1 MTIDLQPLR
10 VSATRRLRQTCRRLA
25 VSCAVLLACNAL
37 PTAAQTRIALPSSLI
52 PGYAATIRGEELVY
66 HSPMPWVDRSLL
78 VRSLDRGM
86 DIVWETAPVPASVS
100 DTAVF
105 VFALGID
112 VTDTTRRFDLFLDGD
127 SVLSFSSP
135 PVAALGTHDLRGRDG
150 IRVAFRATLVD
161 KYGDLM
167 GYAFLHV
174 PRRAVTPG
182 RPVRLRVAGESQ
194 GLRTWFMVFKEL
206 LVEGVILRNAPALL
220 RGPNGNR
227 QIVRADLLSLGDT
240 ARFRMSGPVG
250 SLDSVVPL
258 GHTRFQLPVPAAD
271 ADAAVRVAIALGD
284 RMAGA
289 DFTVTTVRP
298 LDVHLIHHTH
308 LDIGY
313 TEHQDSVERRHWSH
327 LREALRLGRATA
339 DRPEGERFVW
349 HPEGLW
355 AVESYL
361 ARYPADS
368 AAITEGVRAGWLS
381 LDAMFANL
389 LTGMASTEGLGH
401 ALDAKM
407 RLERLTGV
415 PIVSAMQSD
424 IPGATWG
431 LVPLFAR
438 HGVRYF
444 SMGPNQGHRIGH
456 FTDALGDRPFWW
468 VSADGAD
475 SVLTWVHGAGYSLF
489 HTGLGYTNL
498 RRALDEEAIFK
509 YLDQLS
515 DADYPYDLTVLRY
528 NIGSDNGPPDPD
540 LPESV
545 RAWNERY
552 ASPRLVISSVPGAFR
567 AFEAK
572 YGATLPARRGDV
584 TGHWEDGVQSTARE
598 TAAVRRTAEALQQTE
613 DLARLWAVDL
623 PADVVVQAW
632 RFVLLYYEHTWGAW
646 NSIGEPEVASVQ
658 AQWARKRSFADSAGL
673 LAERLRDRV
682 VQTRRTALTEGAV
695 EVWNTA
701 SVPRTDLVVLPTGTA
716 VVDER
721 GADVASQVLR
731 DGRLAFV
738 ARDVPAGR
746 HRTYRATV
754 RAGDDPGRAAVGTFL
769 ENDRFRVSL
778 DPDRGVVTSLIDKH
792 AGRELAQQGADGG
805 LAQYVYVPGRD
816 PAAAVSVQGGSLTGG
831 EWGHVVRSLVW
842 RGKAPG
848 ANGIETEVTLVE
860 GLPQVEITTRIDK
873 RLVYDPEAVLYRF
886 AFEGLPADLRL
897 SIPGGAFAL
906 EREQLPGANRN
917 YLNARSWVD
926 LGGLGAGGAGS
937 VTFVTLDVPMVQVG
951 SLGTDPIVT
960 GWRTR
965 AERSNVVWSYVMNNY
980 WETNYR
986 AGQEG
991 TVELRYLIVP
1001 DAEPESSALAAT
1013 RPLIVVR

>member
-1 MTIDLQPLR
+1 
-10 VSATRRLRQTCRRLA
+10 
-25 VSCAVLLACNAL
+25 
-37 PTAAQTRIALPSSLI
+37 
-52 PGYAATIRGEELVY
+52 
-66 HSPMPWVDRSLL
+66 MPWVDRSLL
-78 VRSLDRGM
+78 VRSLDRSM
-86 DIVWETAPVPASVS
+86 DIVWETAPVPSAIG

-127 SVLSFSSP
+127 SVLAFHSP
-135 PVAALGTHDLRGRDG
+135 PAAALGTHDWRGRDG
-150 IRVAFRATLVD
+150 VRIAFRATLID

-167 GYAFLHV
+167 GYAFLRV
-174 PRRAVTPG
+174 PRPRLTPG
-182 RPVRLRVAGESQ
+182 RPVRLRVAGESR
-194 GLRTWFMVFKEL
+194 GLRTWFMVFKEP

-220 RGPNGNR
+220 RGPEGNR
-227 QIVRADLLSLGDT
+227 QIVRADLLSLADS
-240 ARFRMSGPVG
+240 ARFQMSGPVG

-258 GHTRFQLPVPAAD
+258 GHTRFQLPVPAVGAN
-271 ADAAVRVAIALGD
+271 AAVRVAIALGD
-284 RMAGA
+284 RAA
-289 DFTVTTVRP
+289 DAAFTVTTVRP

-327 LREALRLGRATA
+327 LRDALRLGRATA
-339 DRPEGERFVW
+339 GRPAGERFIW

-361 ARYPADS
+361 ARHPGDS
-368 AAITEGVRAGWLS
+368 AAVAEGVREGWLS

-389 LTGMASTEGLGH
+389 LTGLASTEGLAH
-401 ALDAKM
+401 ALDAKT

-431 LVPLFAR
+431 LVSLFAR

-468 VSADGAD
+468 VSPDGAD
-475 SVLTWVHGAGYSLF
+475 SVLTWVHAAGYSLF

-498 RRALDEEAIFK
+498 RKALDEDAIFR
-509 YLDQLS
+509 YLDQLAES
-515 DADYPYDLTVLRY
+515 AYPYDLTVLRY

-552 ASPRLVISSVPGAFR
+552 ASPRLVISSVPHAFR
-567 AFEAK
+567 TFEAK
-572 YGATLPARRGDV
+572 HGPGLPAGRGDL

-598 TAAVRRTAEALQQTE
+598 TAAVRRVAEALQQTE
-613 DLARLWAVDL
+613 DLARLWRVAL
-623 PADVVVQAW
+623 PDDQLAQAW

-646 NSIGEPEVASVQ
+646 NSIGEPEVAPVRE
-658 AQWARKRSFADSAGL
+658 QWARKRSFADSAALVAGRL
-673 LAERLRDRV
+673 RERLVEARH
-682 VQTRRTALTEGAV
+682 AGIAAGAI
-695 EVWNTA
+695 EVWNTTD
-701 SVPRTDLVVLPTGTA
+701 VPRTDLVVLAGGTGVT
-716 VVDER
+716 DDR
-721 GADVASQVLR
+721 GGGAASQVLR

-738 ARDVPAGR
+738 ARDVPAHGFQ
-746 HRTYRATV
+746 TYRVTHA
-754 RAGDDPGRAAVGTFL
+754 AGGGRADVAGGTDL
-769 ENDRFRVSL
+769 ENDRFRVAL
-778 DPDRGVVTSLIDKH
+778 DPDRGAITSLFDRR
-792 AGRELAQQGADGG
+792 AGRELARQGDDGG
-805 LAQYVYVPGRD
+805 LARNVYVPGRD
-816 PAAAVSVQGGSLTGG
+816 PRTAVPARAGRLEVG
-831 EWGHVVRSLVW
+831 ERGPVVRSLVW
-842 RGKAPG
+842 RGDAPG
-848 ANGIETEVTLVE
+848 TRGIETEVTIAD
-860 GLPQVEITTRIDK
+860 GLPYVEITARISK
-873 RLVYDPEAVLYRF
+873 RLVYDPEAVLYGF
-886 AFEGLPADLRL
+886 AFSGTPADIRV

-917 YLNARSWVD
+917 YLNARSWVELRGIGD
-926 LGGLGAGGAGS
+926 DGAGR
-937 VTFVTLDVPMVQVG
+937 VTLVTLDVPMVQVG
-951 SLGTDPIVT
+951 ALGTDPIVT

-965 AERSNVVWSYVMNNY
+965 VEPSSLVWSYVMNNY

-991 TVELRYLIVP
+991 HVEFRYLLVP
-1001 DAEPESSALAAT
+1001 DVDPESAALAAT